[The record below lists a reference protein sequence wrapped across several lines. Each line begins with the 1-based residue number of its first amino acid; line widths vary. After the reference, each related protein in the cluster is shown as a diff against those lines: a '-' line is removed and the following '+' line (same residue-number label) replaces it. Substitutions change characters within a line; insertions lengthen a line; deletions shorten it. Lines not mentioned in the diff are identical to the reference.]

1 MGYKFKGSAT
11 EEAVSAAEDAIRAK
25 LASLARLEA
34 EVDERIARIRNAP
47 VFRARGAT
55 PSCGTHSGYKT
66 HIINKTPICDPCR
79 TARALYQREYRN
91 RKKQALCASH

>member
-1 MGYKFKGSAT
+1 MIYQYKGPAT
-11 EEAVSAAEDAIRAK
+11 DEAVSAAEDAIRAK
-25 LASLARLEA
+25 LESLARLEA

-66 HIINKTPICDPCR
+66 HIINKTIICAPCR
-79 TARALYQREYRN
+79 TARAIYQREYRS
-91 RKKQALCASH
+91 RKKALCASH